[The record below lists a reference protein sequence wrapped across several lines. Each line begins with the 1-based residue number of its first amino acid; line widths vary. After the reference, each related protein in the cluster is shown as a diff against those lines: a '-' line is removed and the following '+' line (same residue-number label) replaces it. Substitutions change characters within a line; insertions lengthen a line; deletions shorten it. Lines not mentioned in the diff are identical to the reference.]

1 MALVLAGVCSEA
13 GHQTRLWPPLGDA
26 GGRLSRTRRSARM
39 PAFELPSGVKVIEDA
54 AEAFGGVDAALV
66 VIPTEFLRATCQ
78 RLRGA
83 IGEEALVC
91 SFTKGIEV
99 GSLEFPSRIIGH
111 ELRSGRHRDCVSLS
125 GPNIA
130 AEMVRGAPTAMVS
143 ACPDV
148 SRAEQARQLLV
159 LPRLKIYTTTD
170 VLGLELVG
178 AAKNV
183 VALAAGMLDGLEAGV
198 NAKSVLLA
206 RGLAEIVRLGLALG
220 ASMET
225 FFGVAGVGDLAT
237 TCFSPEGRNR
247 RCGEAIARG
256 ASLSDYC
263 AASPC
268 VIEGVQTTRALAAL
282 AARSAVEMPIAAAVH
297 AVLFEGLQ
305 PAEALASLM
314 ARESRQEQRG

>member
-1 MALVLAGVCSEA
+1 MALVMAGVCAEA
-13 GHQTRLWPPLGDA
+13 GHQTRLWPPLGDQNGQLA
-26 GGRLSRTRRSARM
+26 RTRRSGRM
-39 PAFELPSGVKVIEDA
+39 PNYELPAAVKVIEDA
-54 AEAFGGVDAALV
+54 AAAFGGADAALV

-83 IGEEALVC
+83 IDTNALVC

-99 GSLEFPSRIIGH
+99 GSLEFPSRIIAH
-111 ELRSGRHRDCVSLS
+111 ELRLRGDRPSVSLS

-130 AEMVRGAPTAMVS
+130 AEMIRGAPTAMVA
-143 ACPDV
+143 ACSQV
-148 SRAEQARQLLV
+148 ALAEEARQLLL

-170 VLGLELVG
+170 VLGVELVG

-183 VALAAGMLDGLEAGV
+183 VALAAGMLDGLDAGV

-206 RGLAEIVRLGLALG
+206 RGLAEIVRLGVALG

-237 TCFSPEGRNR
+237 TCFSPDGRNR

-256 ASLSDYC
+256 TSPADYC

-282 AARSAVEMPIAAAVH
+282 AARSGVDMPIAAAVH
-297 AVLFEGLQ
+297 AVLFEGLR

-314 ARESRQEQRG
+314 ARESRQEQRA